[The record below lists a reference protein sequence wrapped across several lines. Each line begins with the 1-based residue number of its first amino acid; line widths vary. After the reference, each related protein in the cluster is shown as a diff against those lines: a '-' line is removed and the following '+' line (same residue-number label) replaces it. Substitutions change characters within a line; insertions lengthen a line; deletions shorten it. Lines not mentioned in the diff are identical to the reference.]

1 MINVDGRTGV
11 ASAFHHVSGADQKID
26 LTGVTEPGEAVLRRN
41 RADWENMVP
50 ANVTSGAFKVD
61 HMKGDKLETNYVIT
75 PNVTDA
81 SLKNQS
87 NVRGTRGVRCIN
99 SIVV

>member
-1 MINVDGRTGV
+1 M